1 MSDND
6 KMAYNMMKEGMSA
19 EEAQNAMKE
28 EIKKQNPDIFES
40 DLEAE
45 SLAAVQNATA
55 AMKTQEN
62 TTPPPNDVDTKL
74 SESEQSQF
82 NNEFSNSQ
90 PAPPEPPAPQ
100 PDGSRQP

>member
-1 MSDND
+1 
-6 KMAYNMMKEGMSA
+6 
-19 EEAQNAMKE
+19 MKE
-28 EIKKQNPDIFES
+28 EIKKENPDIFES

-62 TTPPPNDVDTKL
+62 ITPPPNDVDTKL

-90 PAPPEPPAPQ
+90 PASPEPPAPQ